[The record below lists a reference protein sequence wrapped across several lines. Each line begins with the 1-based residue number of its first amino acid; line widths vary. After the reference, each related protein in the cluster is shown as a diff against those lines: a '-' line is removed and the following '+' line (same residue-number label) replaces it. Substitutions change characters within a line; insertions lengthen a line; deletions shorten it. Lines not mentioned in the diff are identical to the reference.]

1 MITAYTIHQ
10 YDEVMALPDP
20 KHVWID
26 GNVIHVFTGPDI
38 PPPPPPAVEY
48 VEKAAA
54 IKALRTAGV
63 KDDTTADAALKTAE
77 EALVVAPK
85 VVA

>member
-26 GNVIHVFTGPDI
+26 GNVIRVYTGKDI

-63 KDDTTADAALKTAE
+63 KDDTTADAALKTA
-77 EALVVAPK
+77 AASSPSPS
-85 VVA
+85 